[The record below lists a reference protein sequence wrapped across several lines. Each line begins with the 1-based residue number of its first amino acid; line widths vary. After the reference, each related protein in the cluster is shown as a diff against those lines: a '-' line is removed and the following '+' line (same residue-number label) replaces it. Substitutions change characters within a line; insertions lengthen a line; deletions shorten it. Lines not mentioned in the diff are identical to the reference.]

1 MNESN
6 LITTMKSE
14 VLQTE
19 VLADRDLS
27 ELINY
32 FLSDPEMD
40 IEKELDSEMKN
51 KLNSE
56 SKSYD
61 K

>member
-19 VLADRDLS
+19 VLADRDLP
-27 ELINY
+27 EFINY

-40 IEKELDSEMKN
+40 IEK
-51 KLNSE
+51 
-56 SKSYD
+56 
-61 K
+61 